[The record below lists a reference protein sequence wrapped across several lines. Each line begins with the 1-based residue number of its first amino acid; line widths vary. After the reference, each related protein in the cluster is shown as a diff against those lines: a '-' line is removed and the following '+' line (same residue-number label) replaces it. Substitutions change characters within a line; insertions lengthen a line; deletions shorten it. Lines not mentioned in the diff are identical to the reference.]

1 MYNPATGAH
10 LVASE
15 PGPLLWCHMLFDIS
29 CVQLL
34 PDPVLGPMAVAVPS
48 LFAVHMA
55 IIGDVAARK
64 PEMYLTEC
72 LRCNKRKAVMQMA
85 AYNKHVLRT

>member
-1 MYNPATGAH
+1 MYNPATGAN

-55 IIGDVAARK
+55 IIGRCKSVSSFEKARK
-64 PEMYLTEC
+64 SPLILSLTGFG
-72 LRCNKRKAVMQMA
+72 LGVYRPAP
-85 AYNKHVLRT
+85 